1 MLELCMFAEGSRYQ
15 EEISV
20 VGKSGKI
27 EALVPDPGRFW
38 QHKKVLQLEIQ

>member
-27 EALVPDPGRFW
+27 EALVLVQG
-38 QHKKVLQLEIQ
+38 VLAAQNSPQPH